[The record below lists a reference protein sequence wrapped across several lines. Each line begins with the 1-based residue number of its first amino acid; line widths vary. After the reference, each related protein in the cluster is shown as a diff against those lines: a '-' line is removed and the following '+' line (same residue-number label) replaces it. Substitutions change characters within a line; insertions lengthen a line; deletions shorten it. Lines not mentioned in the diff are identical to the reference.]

1 MPYNCT
7 FVQYVSPMLISAAKP
22 NSPALDE
29 LLRRT
34 PTIWRGYSTAATPSV
49 ATGRVALD
57 RLLPGGGWPVG
68 ALTEL
73 IPHGAGI
80 GELRLLIPALR
91 RIACDEGRPVVLVR
105 PPHIPYA
112 PALVQAGLPLHRLI
126 WLVPPSE
133 EEAQWAAEQT
143 LRAGIAGAV
152 LLWTDTKADAAV
164 RRLQLAAQEGH
175 ALGFVYRSPRAL
187 RNPSPAAVRLAL
199 HPAADALRIE
209 VIKARGGHGGSVLCP
224 LRCAA

>member
-1 MPYNCT
+1 MALIRGLNRQEKQGGKASWSSRGLPYNCT
-7 FVQYVSPMLISAAKP
+7 FVQYVSPMLIFAAKS

-91 RIACDEGRPVVLVR
+91 RIACDEGRPVSALVR

-143 LRAGIAGAV
+143 LRAGIAEAPV
-152 LLWTDTKADAAV
+152 LVVD
-164 RRLQLAAQEGH
+164 RH
-175 ALGFVYRSPRAL
+175 
-187 RNPSPAAVRLAL
+187 
-199 HPAADALRIE
+199 
-209 VIKARGGHGGSVLCP
+209 
-224 LRCAA
+224 

>member
-1 MPYNCT
+1 MPI
-7 FVQYVSPMLISAAKP
+7 FSAK
-22 NSPALDE
+22 STSLALDE

-49 ATGRVALD
+49 ATGRSALD

-80 GELRLLIPALR
+80 GEVRLLIPALR

-112 PALVQAGLPLHRLI
+112 PALVQAGLPLRRLV
-126 WLVPPSE
+126 WLVPPTE
-133 EEAQWAAEQT
+133 DEAQWAAEQA

-152 LLWTDTKADAAV
+152 LLWTETKADAAV
-164 RRLQLAAQEGH
+164 RRLQLAAQDGH

-187 RNPSPAAVRLAL
+187 CNPSPAAVRLAL
-199 HPAADALRIE
+199 HPAPDALRVE
-209 VIKARGGHGGSVLCP
+209 VIKARGGHGGSILCP